1 MAGLGD
7 IDEGFWAVVRG
18 NISSVGEDGKWWN
31 ICTQPVTP
39 LKEDAEV
46 MAAAIE
52 LLPDGEINAESWGVL
67 TKAIS
72 AQTGKKGRA
81 LFMPLRQAITGE
93 SAGPDMAALLPY
105 IGRDRVLARLAG
117 NQA

>member
-1 MAGLGD
+1 M
-7 IDEGFWAVVRG
+7 
-18 NISSVGEDGKWWN
+18 
-31 ICTQPVTP
+31 P
-39 LKEDAEV
+39 LNEDAEV
-46 MAAAIE
+46 SAAAID
-52 LLPDGEINAESWGVL
+52 LLPEGELTAESWGTL

-117 NQA
+117 NIA